1 MACSSTLRTSC
12 TTYFT
17 RCVENSDR
25 QQPRNNNTH
34 QPASTRTPFSLPSP
48 FRFSFSHVLS
58 FGLTL
63 CRPLRHSR
71 DRPATL
77 PRNPAEAGRRCG
89 GTSSPK
95 TWLSGSISPPLYG
108 LTTPSTPQVK
118 RERERER
125 ERERARERERQR
137 EGERERERKRRARE
151 RSWAAP
157 GPQFFLNT
165 HTARAPSSLPWYCLR
180 YRLLYCRFY
189 CLLHL
194 SSLLSSSSTTAR
206 CLDRIHYYGSRAR
219 PRHHVPRAH
228 RPRSVP

>member
-34 QPASTRTPFSLPSP
+34 QPASTRAPFSLPSP
-48 FRFSFSHVLS
+48 FRFSF
-58 FGLTL
+58 TL

-118 RERERER
+118 SESE
-125 ERERARERERQR
+125 RERERQR
-137 EGERERERKRRARE
+137 DRETEKSKGAILGT
-151 RSWAAP
+151 WATVISQYSHCT
-157 GPQFFLNT
+157 GPIFSTMVLPSL
-165 HTARAPSSLPWYCLR
+165 PSSL
-180 YRLLYCRFY
+180 
-189 CLLHL
+189 L
-194 SSLLSSSSTTAR
+194 SSLLSPPSVVSTVVLFYHCKVPGQDPLLWFQGKAPSSCSQGSPPTECSLTSQHRTTLPTR
-206 CLDRIHYYGSRAR
+206 C
-219 PRHHVPRAH
+219 
-228 RPRSVP
+228 

>member
-1 MACSSTLRTSC
+1 MVCSSTLRTSC

-34 QPASTRTPFSLPSP
+34 QPASTRAPFSLPSP
-48 FRFSFSHVLS
+48 FRFSF
-58 FGLTL
+58 TL

-71 DRPATL
+71 ALPATL

-118 RERERER
+118 SESERERHRERERER
-125 ERERARERERQR
+125 ERETDRQR
-137 EGERERERKRRARE
+137 ERERERERE
-151 RSWAAP
+151 EQGSDP
-157 GPQFFLNT
+157 GHLGHSSFSILTLHGPHRLY
-165 HTARAPSSLPWYCLR
+165 HGTAFATVFSTVVSTVVLFYHCKVPGQDPLLWFQGKAPSSCSQGSPPTECSLTSQHRTTLP
-180 YRLLYCRFY
+180 
-189 CLLHL
+189 
-194 SSLLSSSSTTAR
+194 TR
-206 CLDRIHYYGSRAR
+206 C
-219 PRHHVPRAH
+219 
-228 RPRSVP
+228 